1 MENTKK
7 GKRIPPNKKYDSID
21 VLDAIDRDLKAV
33 LQSIEVSDK
42 VSPQLRDQEKWCLM
56 MESVK
61 AAIEHLYEVDN
72 PRLV

>member
-7 GKRIPPNKKYDSID
+7 AKRIPPNKKYDSVD
-21 VLDAIDRDLKAV
+21 MLDAVDRDLQAV
-33 LQSIEVSDK
+33 MKSIEVYDK
-42 VSPQLRDQEKWCLM
+42 TYPKLRDQEKWCLM

-61 AAIEHLYEVDN
+61 AAIEQLSEVDN